1 MGTNQTMKNGIIPS
15 AGLIAVLDV
24 GTSKTSCFIARTQDD
39 APPRV
44 IGVGHHASRGVRAG
58 AIVDMEAA
66 ESCIRKVVHDTEKMA
81 GETVTGVIAN
91 LSAGRPQSRSFAVE
105 VPIVGRQV
113 SEIDLR
119 RAVDQARQVERPGD
133 SELIHSLPV
142 GYSIDGD
149 NGIRDPR
156 GMYGDRLG
164 VNMHMITAAG
174 GAVRNLKAC
183 IERAHLDMECV
194 VVSAYAS
201 GLASLVED
209 EMNLGATVIDMGAGT
224 TTVAIFHE
232 GQVIVTDGIPVG
244 GAHVTNDIARG
255 LSTPVVH
262 AERMKT
268 LFGSAI
274 AASEDEREVID
285 VPQVGEDHAE
295 TPNHVPRS
303 ILNGIIQPRLEETFE
318 LIRARIEASGAAQ
331 FVGRRVVLT
340 GGASQLQN
348 ARELAAQILDRHV
361 RLGRPLRL
369 RGLAESVS
377 GPAFATCAGLVN
389 YGESGHGAWHSPVA
403 MPETIQAGLF
413 GRMGEWLREHF

>member
-1 MGTNQTMKNGIIPS
+1 MKNGIIPS
-15 AGLIAVLDV
+15 AGPIAVLDV
-24 GTSKTSCFIARTQDD
+24 GTSKTSCFIARVQDD

-44 IGVGHHASRGVRAG
+44 VGVGHHASRGVRAG

-66 ESCIRKVVHDTEKMA
+66 ESCIRKVVHDAEKMA

-105 VPIVGRQV
+105 VPIIGRPV

-119 RAVDQARQVERPGD
+119 RAVDQARHVARPD
-133 SELIHSLPV
+133 DCELIHSLPV

-156 GMYGDRLG
+156 GMYGARLG

-174 GAVRNLKAC
+174 GAVRNLRTC
-183 IERAHLDMECV
+183 IERAHLDMESV
-194 VVSAYAS
+194 VVGAYAS
-201 GLASLVED
+201 GLACLVED

-232 GQVIVTDGIPVG
+232 GQVIITDGVPVG
-244 GAHVTNDIARG
+244 GGHVTNDIARG

-274 AASEDEREVID
+274 ASSEDEREVID

-295 TPNHVPRS
+295 APNHVPP
-303 ILNGIIQPRLEETFE
+303 IHPQWYHPAAAGGD
-318 LIRARIEASGAAQ
+318 IRASPGADRSLRRGAFRRPARGPDRRRESVAKRTRIGGADSRPARSVGTAAA
-331 FVGRRVVLT
+331 FARVGRVRIGAGVHDLCWISELRRERTRRLAQPSGVARNHPSRPVWPNGRV
-340 GGASQLQN
+340 
-348 ARELAAQILDRHV
+348 
-361 RLGRPLRL
+361 
-369 RGLAESVS
+369 
-377 GPAFATCAGLVN
+377 AT
-389 YGESGHGAWHSPVA
+389 
-403 MPETIQAGLF
+403 
-413 GRMGEWLREHF
+413 